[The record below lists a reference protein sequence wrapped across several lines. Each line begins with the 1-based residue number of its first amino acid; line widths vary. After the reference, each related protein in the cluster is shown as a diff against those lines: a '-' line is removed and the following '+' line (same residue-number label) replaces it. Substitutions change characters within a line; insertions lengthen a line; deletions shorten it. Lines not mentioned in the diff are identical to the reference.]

1 MKSMLAFTTAVIAFA
16 AFLAYPAEELDV
28 APAMTN
34 AAAWLA
40 AVDGGQYGK
49 SWDDAAA
56 SLKEAMPKA
65 KWETALEGARG
76 PLGGLVVRKLRSATY
91 AKDPPGA
98 PPGEY
103 VVIQYDTR
111 FDNRPVAFETVTP
124 MKEKD
129 GTWRVAG
136 YYIK

>member
-16 AFLAYPAEELDV
+16 AFLAYPAEDLDV
-28 APAMTN
+28 APAMTS
-34 AAAWLA
+34 AASWLA
-40 AVDGGQYGK
+40 TMDRGEYGK
-49 SWDDAAA
+49 GWDDAAA
-56 SLKEAMPKA
+56 TIKEAMPRL
-65 KWETALEGARG
+65 KWETTLDTVRR
-76 PLGGLVVRKLRSATY
+76 PLGGIVARKLRSATY
-91 AKDPPGA
+91 ANNLPGA
-98 PPGEY
+98 PEGEY

-129 GTWRVAG
+129 GTWRVSG